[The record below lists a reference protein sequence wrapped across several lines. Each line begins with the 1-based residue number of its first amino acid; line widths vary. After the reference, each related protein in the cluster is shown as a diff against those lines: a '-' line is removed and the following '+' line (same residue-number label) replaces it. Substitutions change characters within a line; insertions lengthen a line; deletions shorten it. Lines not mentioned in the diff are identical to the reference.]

1 MHTEKNVRSVLELA
15 KDWSWFWAIMKEMF
29 PQASE
34 AELRKGV
41 SLGLICIQTLG
52 GRQGRAAMDAAKWI
66 TERFANCLCPDGNM
80 DKSHE

>member
-1 MHTEKNVRSVLELA
+1 MELA
-15 KDWSWFWAIMKEMF
+15 KDWSWFWAIMKEML

-52 GRQGRAAMDAAKWI
+52 GRQAGLQWMLQNGLQRNLQTVFVLME
-66 TERFANCLCPDGNM
+66 T
-80 DKSHE
+80 